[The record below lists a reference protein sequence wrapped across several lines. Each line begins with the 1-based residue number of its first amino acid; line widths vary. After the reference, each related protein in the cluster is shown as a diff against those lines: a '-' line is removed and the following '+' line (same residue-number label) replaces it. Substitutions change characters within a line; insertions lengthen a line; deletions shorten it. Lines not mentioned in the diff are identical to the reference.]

1 MEYVKQL
8 IVVFDVAARCHAME
22 SELALIGA
30 KAKVLPNRSSGVK
43 AVLDN
48 EYSQAEILI
57 LYAEPE
63 HLVSTVASL
72 RSATAVSGIV
82 SVATLADPAQR
93 AELLLSGADAYFPPH
108 ASAAELVAM
117 LEALRRRSAG
127 RSADQETEAPSP
139 KKDTPKAAPWTVK
152 DNGWTLISPKGVE
165 VKLTYGEKHFI
176 ELLQSSPD
184 RRVSREILMASK
196 VGNSE
201 NSRAVD
207 SLISRLRRKSVV
219 AGAELPIKSV
229 HGWGY
234 SFAGHFAGEEP
245 EPAVS
250 ALVQADP
257 LTVQVDDRQ
266 HFVVVSEIQES
277 YAHRSSTPPVALVM
291 MFQAKVNATTGMQD
305 GVEAQLHWRLR
316 NGDMARLE
324 GVHYDSLDMAT
335 LCWLYECCLQVLCNE
350 LKSWASEYE
359 LRIPITLKV
368 PLAVLMQLYQPLIQR
383 LLALGL
389 NDGSLELALT
399 NYDVDAENSAIQE
412 MLSMLATL
420 NVPVWLDNY
429 TSRSDNLTYLEL
441 WKLHGVHLSFSKE
454 KTFLPANQLKSLIMM
469 TCKLCTSLGLKTVVT
484 EVSSAADRTE
494 LYDVGADYLHGDF
507 ISLPLSRDGLLLAMA
522 SGQTS

>member
-117 LEALRRRSAG
+117 LEALKRRSAG
-127 RSADQETEAPSP
+127 RSAGQHTGASSLKEEAPKS
-139 KKDTPKAAPWTVK
+139 APWTVK
-152 DNGWTLISPKGVE
+152 DNGWTLLSPKGVE

-184 RRVSREILMASK
+184 RRVSREILMANK

-207 SLISRLRRKSVV
+207 SLISRLRRKSVL

-234 SFAGHFAGEEP
+234 SFAGHFTGEAP
-245 EPAVS
+245 EPVAN
-250 ALVQADP
+250 ALVQADSLP
-257 LTVQVDDRQ
+257 PAKQDYSHLAVA
-266 HFVVVSEIQES
+266 SEIQES
-277 YAHRSSTPPVALVM
+277 YAQRSSTPPAALVI
-291 MFQAKVNATTGMQD
+291 MFQAKVNAATGLQD

-316 NGDMARLE
+316 SGDMVRLE
-324 GVHYDSLDMAT
+324 SVHHDSLDMST
-335 LCWLYECCLQVLCNE
+335 LCWLYGCCLQVLCNE

-359 LRIPITLKV
+359 LRIPITLRV

-399 NYDVDAENSAIQE
+399 DYEVDAENSAIQE

-429 TSRSDNLTYLEL
+429 ASRSDNLTYLEL
-441 WKLHGVHLSFSKE
+441 WKLHGVRLSFSKE

-469 TCKLCTSLGLKTVVT
+469 TCKLCTSLGLKTVVMD
-484 EVSSAADRTE
+484 VSSAADRTE